1 MRPIR
6 KFERIIVLHRFGLI
20 NLSEDCRRVSQCFHP
35 PIYDEAEI
43 CNRYR
48 AGKRKLGSWK
58 NANRHISIFRCSEP
72 ACAST
77 EVSCGEFVANLRR
90 PRPDSLKA
98 VVTHRWNPL
107 LEKPLQ
113 PHQTLAHLRSSPH
126 HENLAPRHWRFDPSQ
141 STVLAS
147 DSIHAHMISSAE
159 QDTFP

>member
-43 CNRYR
+43 CNCYR

-58 NANRHISIFRCSEP
+58 NANRHFSIFRCSEP

-90 PRPDSLKA
+90 PRPDILKA
-98 VVTHRWNPL
+98 VVTHLGLPCW
-107 LEKPLQ
+107 KPLN
-113 PHQTLAHLRSSPH
+113 PSGILAQL
-126 HENLAPRHWRFDPSQ
+126 LACRTVKFPPMFEIAKGGSEAKTASARWRD
-141 STVLAS
+141 VRYWG
-147 DSIHAHMISSAE
+147 
-159 QDTFP
+159 